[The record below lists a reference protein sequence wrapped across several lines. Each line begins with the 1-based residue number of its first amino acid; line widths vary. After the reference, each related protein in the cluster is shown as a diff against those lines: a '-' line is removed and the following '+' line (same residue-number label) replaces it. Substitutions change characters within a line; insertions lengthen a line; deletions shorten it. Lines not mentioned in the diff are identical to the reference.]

1 MCTTALAKEV
11 EGVLLHLDVNMC
23 IFQHSCVYFNTAW
36 RVWQV
41 RQYLIEDRRPALE
54 AIAQGFRSLD
64 LADHLECFSGLELAA
79 LYCGEQFLDIDA
91 LLRCFKF
98 YDNEQN
104 TAETKQFLET
114 FIRSL
119 SESSIRV
126 FLARVT
132 NQLSIPRIGQHITVE
147 VPAGQEQPVLFP
159 VSCYMQLPCCTS
171 YDVFASRM
179 AVALRLGDYFS
190 RTEAQQGQRL
200 TQAEEQAVV
209 AAMQGEIRAGG
220 YYRCACGYIY
230 TVGECGGPMER
241 AACPRCGHA
250 IGGQQHCLEGGNE
263 HVPFDGAETPAWPQ

>member
-1 MCTTALAKEV
+1 M
-11 EGVLLHLDVNMC
+11 
-23 IFQHSCVYFNTAW
+23 FNTAW
-36 RVWQV
+36 HVRQV
-41 RQYLIEDRRPALE
+41 RQYLIEDCRPALE

-79 LYCGEQFLDIDA
+79 LFCGERVLDIDA

-98 YDNEQN
+98 DAKEQN
-104 TAETKQFLET
+104 IAETKQFLET

-132 NQLSIPRIGQHITVE
+132 NQMSIPRTGQQITVE
-147 VPAGQEQPVLFP
+147 VPADQEQPVLFHIF
-159 VSCYMQLPCCTS
+159 CHMQLPRCTS

-179 AVALRLGDYFS
+179 AVALRPGDYFS

-209 AAMQGEIRAGG
+209 AAMKGEIKAGG
-220 YYRCACGYIY
+220 YYRCVCGYIY

-250 IGGQQHCLEGGNE
+250 IGGQQHRLEGGNE
-263 HVPFDGAETPAWPQ
+263 HVPFDGAVTPAWPK